1 MFDIKAEIDRVNA
14 ALYGIR
20 PVKPAKPAQTTCWCG
35 AYAFPHRYLGGQC
48 EGGEEGQAVH
58 PHFAGELPPAFEDY
72 EPRDDID
79 HRLDD
84 PRRGEA
90 AFINR
95 DNARARGEF

>member
-14 ALYGIR
+14 ALYGI
-20 PVKPAKPAQTTCWCG
+20 KPCTAKPEPRTCWCG
-35 AYAFPHRYLGGQC
+35 AYAFPHRFGGGQC
-48 EGGEEGQAVH
+48 EGGEDGRCVDPRH
-58 PHFAGELPPAFEDY
+58 AGELPEDFSG
-72 EPRDDID
+72 EAGEDID

-95 DNARARGEF
+95 DNARFRGEF